1 MDRIEFAERQYKR
14 IISSADL
21 AWSEFPHRKL
31 QVWLKDDVVPIVE
44 EFSRRP
50 AFRRHA
56 TWPLEVLIPGSNTDE
71 RRAVEAVDS
80 ALVTS
85 AGCISRLA
93 TNKLVARAMEAQNPP
108 RKEIVDAALVIS
120 DTGIH
125 RKRADQIID
134 DLPVRRNQVQQIARR
149 PWIDLVCADDYFSA
163 SRGLNFQVKQA
174 RRAEGDSIVKPNPA
188 QDVHPIHVVIRP
200 TQGEFVVSFNPEL
213 HPVGDF
219 VTRSMLRRVEVWL
232 SRLGD
237 FRKLCH
243 QALRNV
249 KRGYLGQVE
258 VEAKA
263 WNDLE
268 ARVAELRR
276 VCTTAPAASLHD
288 SCIILTQ
295 VYAAF
300 HPTPI
305 LTWLGLPE
313 SVVSFGV
320 SSLHHRI
327 IGERRLEPLER
338 IATAVGDLR
347 HLYPEG
353 EPEES
358 ALDEAV
364 ATGGLVLADLSRSAH
379 WETKRIPA
387 DWDRFDKPWQ
397 LLWMLA
403 TKAHLH
409 AGVEVRDVYDNDAV
423 TDSALSTLV
432 GRLKRMLPPTL
443 RRLIHPTR
451 QRSYRLHLAPEHI
464 HLHK

>member
-1 MDRIEFAERQYKR
+1 
-14 IISSADL
+14 
-21 AWSEFPHRKL
+21 
-31 QVWLKDDVVPIVE
+31 V
-44 EFSRRP
+44 
-50 AFRRHA
+50 
-56 TWPLEVLIPGSNTDE
+56 
-71 RRAVEAVDS
+71 
-80 ALVTS
+80 
-85 AGCISRLA
+85 
-93 TNKLVARAMEAQNPP
+93 
-108 RKEIVDAALVIS
+108 VIS

-125 RKRADQIID
+125 RKRAEQIVD
-134 DLPVRRNQVQQIARR
+134 DLPVRRNQVQQIAQR
-149 PWIDLVCADDYFSA
+149 PWIDLVCADDYFSP
-163 SRGLNFQVKQA
+163 SSGLNFQVKEA
-174 RRAEGDSIVKPNPA
+174 RRTQGDSIVKPHPV
-188 QDVHPIHVVIRP
+188 QDVHPVDIVIRP

-219 VTRSMLRRVEVWL
+219 VTRSMLRRVDVWL
-232 SRLGD
+232 SCLGD
-237 FRKLCH
+237 FRQLCH
-243 QALRNV
+243 QALRHV
-249 KRGYLGQVE
+249 KRGYPGQVDA
-258 VEAKA
+258 EAKA
-263 WNDLE
+263 WNDLQ

-288 SCIILTQ
+288 SCIILSQ

-300 HPTPI
+300 HPAPI

-327 IGERRLEPLER
+327 VGERRLEPLER

-347 HLYPEG
+347 RLYREG

-364 ATGGLVLADLSRSAH
+364 AIGGLVLADVPRSAH
-379 WETKRIPA
+379 WETERIVA

-403 TKAHLH
+403 TKARLH

-432 GRLKRMLPPTL
+432 GRLKQMLPATL
-443 RRLIHPTR
+443 WRLIQPTG
-451 QRSYRLHLAPEHI
+451 QRSYRLHLEREQI
-464 HLHK
+464 HLHE